1 MPLKVI
7 THPVKE
13 ERTAVSWEFTYTFR
27 VREQKTITPWHFQYL
42 SPPAPPCSPKETFE
56 TLTKIITCE
65 TMVPTGVLFRKFAK
79 SRQHMEKICKATLSC
94 NNNSIRILTSVKCDF
109 FRDPMAYW
117 DLIFFVLFSFFLQVQ
132 SNFQSIAFIIVTS
145 EPVSLKSWLTV
156 SELREKLFCRVRS
169 SLVASAT
176 LRSL

>member
-1 MPLKVI
+1 MHDMQLKVI
-7 THPVKE
+7 THPVKG
-13 ERTAVSWEFTYTFR
+13 RKNSRFLR
-27 VREQKTITPWHFQYL
+27 REQKTITPWHFQYL

-109 FRDPMAYW
+109 F
-117 DLIFFVLFSFFLQVQ
+117 
-132 SNFQSIAFIIVTS
+132 VTQWHI
-145 EPVSLKSWLTV
+145 EIWYF
-156 SELREKLFCRVRS
+156 LFCFLFFCRFNLTFSQSR
-169 SLVASAT
+169 L
-176 LRSL
+176 